1 MKKEKLVYGFGIN
14 DVDYAVQIKVDVPS
28 TTGKRQRKLLWMC
41 PYYKKWFCILER
53 CYSERFLTKRPT
65 YRGCYV
71 DESWRRLSDFIK
83 WVDSQPNKNWEHCEP
98 DKDILEV
105 GNRCYGPN
113 TVVFVT
119 RDLNLFIGN
128 DKYGKDTSVGYY
140 WHKLVGKYQ
149 SLIQNPFTKQ
159 QERIG
164 WHTDP
169 LEAHL
174 SWKSKKHEYACKL
187 ADLQSD
193 ERIATALRNR
203 YKPD

>member
-1 MKKEKLVYGFGIN
+1 
-14 DVDYAVQIKVDVPS
+14 
-28 TTGKRQRKLLWMC
+28 MC